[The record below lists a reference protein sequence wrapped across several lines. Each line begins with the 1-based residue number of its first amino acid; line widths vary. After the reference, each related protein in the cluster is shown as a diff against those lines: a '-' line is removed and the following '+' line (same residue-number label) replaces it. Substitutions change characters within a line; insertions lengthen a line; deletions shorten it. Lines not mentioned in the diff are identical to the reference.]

1 MKNQRIAY
9 VILIAILVVILAG
22 AAYKLVFLNVV
33 EGTVSH
39 KSVTGTKGDTVYGII
54 LNRPISDGSWIVVK
68 DEDYRKYFSG
78 RHAVINETVEE
89 RITREY
95 RDLKYQVNVNVSPE
109 EGTQGYRTSREIFNQ
124 IKVGEKVRMEVTR
137 FSDIPS
143 VVSVVEVE

>member
-1 MKNQRIAY
+1 MKKQRVVY
-9 VILIAILVVILAG
+9 GVLIALLVIILVG
-22 AAYKLVFLNVV
+22 AAYKLVYLEEV

-39 KSVTGTKGDTVYGII
+39 KSVSGIKGDTVYGII

-78 RHAVINETVEE
+78 RHVVINETVDE

-95 RDLKYQVNVNVSPE
+95 ADLTYQVNVNVSPE
-109 EGTQGYRTSREIFNQ
+109 PGTQGYQASREIFNQ

-137 FSDIPS
+137 FSDNPS
-143 VVSVVEVE
+143 IVGVVEVE